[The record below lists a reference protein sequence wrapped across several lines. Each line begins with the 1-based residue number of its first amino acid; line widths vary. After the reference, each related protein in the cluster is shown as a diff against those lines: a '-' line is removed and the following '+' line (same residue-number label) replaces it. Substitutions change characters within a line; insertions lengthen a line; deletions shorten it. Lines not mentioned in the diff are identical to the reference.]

1 MTTQEHSQAGP
12 DKIHRKAEKPNNHQ
26 TPDLDLTKIPVS
38 TLKGVGSEKTA
49 LLAKLKIETIT
60 DLLLHRPKRY
70 EDRTCLSQIKDLA
83 LDEHASVHGE
93 IITCGVKYR
102 RGRSMSVFEAV
113 VEDASGRLRCRWWN
127 MPFLKKIYTKG
138 HRIFVYGKP
147 NNLKP
152 RTMDHPETEFLGDH
166 EENSLLH
173 LNRIVPVYGLTEGI
187 QQRWLRGK
195 IYEATRAYASEV
207 VEPNIAYSK
216 EHPLTYQQAITL
228 LHIPE
233 TMQDAD
239 SARQRLALEEAT
251 TLQEK
256 VQIRRKRFMES
267 MKALP
272 CAHDNRLIKPFLES
286 LPFQLTKAQ
295 IRVLAEFR
303 EDLSVQHPMRRLLQG
318 DVGSGKTVIAV
329 MAALM
334 VLESGYDASMMAPTT
349 LLAEQHYR
357 TISQWLAP
365 YPIQVALH
373 TGNTKT
379 PTKSELPL
387 FTIGTHALIQ
397 SNETSKKL
405 GMVIIDEQH
414 KFGVTQRDK
423 LLRRGAHPH
432 LLVMTATP
440 IPRTMGLTLY
450 GDLDISTLEE
460 MPADRGSLKTYLR
473 TANSRPKVLSFLKNQ
488 IGTGRQAYF
497 VFPRVEEKEESEIT
511 AVTKE
516 LSVLSE
522 YFAPFRVAM
531 VHGKMKSEEKDRIM
545 RSFSDGET
553 QILLATTVIEVGVDV
568 PNATV
573 MVIEDAEQFGLAQLH
588 QIRGRIGRGLHAS
601 HCILIGDE
609 TKKEAWERLKVL
621 EQTRDGFLIAEAD
634 FKVRGPGE
642 LAGKQQSGLPRWRYL
657 DLCKDRPLLESARA
671 EVRRTLGLG

>member
-1 MTTQEHSQAGP
+1 
-12 DKIHRKAEKPNNHQ
+12 
-26 TPDLDLTKIPVS
+26 
-38 TLKGVGSEKTA
+38 
-49 LLAKLKIETIT
+49 
-60 DLLLHRPKRY
+60 
-70 EDRTCLSQIKDLA
+70 
-83 LDEHASVHGE
+83 
-93 IITCGVKYR
+93 
-102 RGRSMSVFEAV
+102 
-113 VEDASGRLRCRWWN
+113 
-127 MPFLKKIYTKG
+127 
-138 HRIFVYGKP
+138 
-147 NNLKP
+147 
-152 RTMDHPETEFLGDH
+152 
-166 EENSLLH
+166 
-173 LNRIVPVYGLTEGI
+173 
-187 QQRWLRGK
+187 
-195 IYEATRAYASEV
+195 
-207 VEPNIAYSK
+207 
-216 EHPLTYQQAITL
+216 
-228 LHIPE
+228 
-233 TMQDAD
+233 
-239 SARQRLALEEAT
+239 
-251 TLQEK
+251 
-256 VQIRRKRFMES
+256 
-267 MKALP
+267 
-272 CAHDNRLIKPFLES
+272 
-286 LPFQLTKAQ
+286 
-295 IRVLAEFR
+295 
-303 EDLSVQHPMRRLLQG
+303 
-318 DVGSGKTVIAV
+318 
-329 MAALM
+329 
-334 VLESGYDASMMAPTT
+334 
-349 LLAEQHYR
+349 
-357 TISQWLAP
+357 
-365 YPIQVALH
+365 
-373 TGNTKT
+373 
-379 PTKSELPL
+379 L

-460 MPADRGSLKTYLR
+460 MPAGRGSLKTYLR
-473 TANSRPKVLSFLKNQ
+473 TANSRPKVLSFLKKQ